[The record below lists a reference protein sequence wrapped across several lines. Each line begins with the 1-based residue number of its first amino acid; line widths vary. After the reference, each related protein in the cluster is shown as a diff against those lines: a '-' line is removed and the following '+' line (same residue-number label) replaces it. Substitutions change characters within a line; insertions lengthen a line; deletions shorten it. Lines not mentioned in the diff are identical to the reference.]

1 MSTGETRLK
10 KIPPLKTDRE
20 AEDFVA
26 NADLTRYDL
35 SGFRPAR
42 FEFEKKAAR
51 INMRLP
57 QSLLDAVKA
66 RAEKRGVPYQRYIRE
81 VRERAVTTD

>member
-1 MSTGETRLK
+1 MSTSEKKLK
-10 KIPPLKTDRE
+10 KIPALKTDQE

-26 NADLTRYDL
+26 NADLTQYDL
-35 SGFRPAR
+35 RGFRPAR
-42 FEFEKKAAR
+42 FEFEKKMAR

-81 VRERAVTTD
+81 ILEQAVANG

>member
-1 MSTGETRLK
+1 MSASGKRLEA
-10 KIPPLKTDRE
+10 IPPLESDRE

-26 NADLTRYDL
+26 HADLSRYDL
-35 SGFRPAR
+35 SGFRPAG
-42 FEFEKKAAR
+42 FEFEKKSAR

-57 QSLLDAVKA
+57 QSLLEAIKA

-81 VRERAVTTD
+81 VLARALATD

>member
-1 MSTGETRLK
+1 MSASGKRLEA
-10 KIPPLKTDRE
+10 IPPLKSDRE

-26 NADLTRYDL
+26 RADLTRYDL
-35 SGFRPAR
+35 SGFRPAG
-42 FEFEKKAAR
+42 FEFEKKSAR

-57 QSLLDAVKA
+57 QSLLEAIKA

-81 VRERAVTTD
+81 VLARAVTTD